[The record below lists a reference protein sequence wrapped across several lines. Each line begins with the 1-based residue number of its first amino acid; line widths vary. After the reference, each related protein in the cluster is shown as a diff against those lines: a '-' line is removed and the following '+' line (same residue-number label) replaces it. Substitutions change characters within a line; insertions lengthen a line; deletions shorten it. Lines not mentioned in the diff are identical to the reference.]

1 MGKNFCTQTNI
12 CAIMA
17 TSPDSQID
25 DPVFDADYLISPPYT
40 NTTPSSELSPP
51 DSPASK
57 NAALAQDK
65 RGNARRLAASLSL
78 EEQVSLTA
86 PCSLQSSSSKLRRE
100 LMTSF

>member
-1 MGKNFCTQTNI
+1 
-12 CAIMA
+12 MA

-25 DPVFDADYLISPPYT
+25 DPVFDTGLSSPYT

-86 PCSLQSSSSKLRRE
+86 PYSLQSSASKLRRE
-100 LMTSF
+100 LMTTL